1 MANPFKKRYNYSLFT
16 PDWFALLFNPYFIIR
31 RGLYQHIKQLSSSL
45 QGKLMDFGAGS
56 KPYRQLFHV
65 EQYVGVDIQESGH
78 DHTHEDIDVFYDGK
92 TIPFPD
98 QSFDSVFSSEVFEH
112 IFNLDEILTEIHRV
126 LKPGGKMLITL
137 PFVWDEHEIPYDFA
151 RYTSFGIVHI
161 LQQKGFIILHQAKT
175 TPYVSTLFQMWN
187 AYVYQHIFPKHK
199 IARILLTPL
208 FIMPFTLLGLG
219 LGALLPKNFNFYH
232 NNVVLVQK
240 PLALK
245 EEE

>member
-1 MANPFKKRYNYSLFT
+1 MANPFKKRYNHSLFT

-112 IFNLDEILTEIHRV
+112 IFNLDEILNEINRV

>member
-1 MANPFKKRYNYSLFT
+1 
-16 PDWFALLFNPYFIIR
+16 
-31 RGLYQHIKQLSSSL
+31 
-45 QGKLMDFGAGS
+45 
-56 KPYRQLFHV
+56 
-65 EQYVGVDIQESGH
+65 
-78 DHTHEDIDVFYDGK
+78 
-92 TIPFPD
+92 
-98 QSFDSVFSSEVFEH
+98 
-112 IFNLDEILTEIHRV
+112 
-126 LKPGGKMLITL
+126 
-137 PFVWDEHEIPYDFA
+137 
-151 RYTSFGIVHI
+151 VHI

>member
-1 MANPFKKRYNYSLFT
+1 MANPFKKRYNHSLFI

-31 RGLYQHIKQLSSSL
+31 RGLYQHIKQLSSAL

-112 IFNLDEILTEIHRV
+112 IFNLDEILNEINRV

-187 AYVYQHIFPKHK
+187 AYVYQHLFPKHK

-208 FIMPFTLLGLG
+208 FTMPFTLLGLG